1 MKSIWE
7 ATYENNV
14 IRIENN
20 WFSGEKLFVNNQLQD
35 FQVNYFNPPI
45 LTGHIKNNQERIGIK
60 ANLQQGFFGV
70 NCILFVDNEQ
80 IALKKVK

>member
-7 ATYENNV
+7 ATVGNDV

-45 LTGHIKNNQERIGIK
+45 LTGHIKNSQ
-60 ANLQQGFFGV
+60 
-70 NCILFVDNEQ
+70 
-80 IALKKVK
+80 

>member
-7 ATYENNV
+7 ATVGNDV

-45 LTGHIKNNQERIGIK
+45 LTGHIKNNQE
-60 ANLQQGFFGV
+60 
-70 NCILFVDNEQ
+70 
-80 IALKKVK
+80 

>member
-45 LTGHIKNNQERIGIK
+45 LTGHIKNSQERIAIK
-60 ANLQQGFFGV
+60 ANLQQGLFGV
-70 NCILFVDNEQ
+70 SCILFIDDEQ
-80 IALKKVK
+80 VALKKIK